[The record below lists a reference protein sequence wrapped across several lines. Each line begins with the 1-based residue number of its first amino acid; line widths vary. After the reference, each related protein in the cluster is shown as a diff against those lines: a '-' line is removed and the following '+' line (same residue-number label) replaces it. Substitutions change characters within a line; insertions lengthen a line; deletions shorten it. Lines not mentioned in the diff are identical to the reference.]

1 MNEFEIVS
9 KYLKP
14 LSLKDLGTFKLKD
27 DIFYDFLA
35 FVVVF
40 IDFTSLPWLW
50 AFPQGLGWLGMGEP
64 GGGRS
69 NHQPLKN

>member
-27 DIFYDFLA
+27 DIFYDFKKGLA
-35 FVVVF
+35 LSLDTYVEGFHF
-40 IDFTSLPWLW
+40 INSKDPKKFIKGNNNL
-50 AFPQGLGWLGMGEP
+50 
-64 GGGRS
+64 
-69 NHQPLKN
+69 

>member
-27 DIFYDFLA
+27 DIFYDFKKGLA
-35 FVVVF
+35 LSLDTYVEGFHF
-40 IDFTSLPWLW
+40 INSKDPNWL
-50 AFPQGLGWLGMGEP
+50 L
-64 GGGRS
+64 S
-69 NHQPLKN
+69 ST